1 MAKLEDVFALE
12 AEREN
17 PETWDKIHLYK
28 IGDFWR
34 AYEWSAWLIAAISFN
49 DEVRMR
55 TKDRRPLHVTRMQ
68 RTDVED
74 ATYCFV
80 GFPIRSLEKYVPQ
93 RDNYESVDDKHVVIT
108 IAIPRP
114 QDGSEVTFERLA
126 EAVERWKDTIVIKQ
140 AKPNKE
146 KATPDAPHV
155 TARAEGGLL
164 SRIMGYPLEERT
176 AMENM
181 QFIRSLK
188 EQVVAIL

>member
-17 PETWDKIHLYK
+17 PATWNKIHLYK

-34 AYEWSAWLIAAISFN
+34 AYEWSAWLIAAISFS

-55 TKDRRPLHVTRMQ
+55 TKDRRPLHVTRML
-68 RTDVED
+68 RTDVENT
-74 ATYCFV
+74 TYCFV
-80 GFPIRSLEKYVPQ
+80 GFPIRSLEKYIPQ
-93 RDNYESVDDKHVVIT
+93 REDYESVEDKHVVVT
-108 IAIPRP
+108 IALPRP
-114 QDGSEVTFERLA
+114 QYGSEVTYERLA
-126 EAVERWKDTIVIKQ
+126 EAVERWKDTIEIKQ
-140 AKPNKE
+140 AKPKE
-146 KATPDAPHV
+146 QAAPDAPHS
-155 TARAEGGLL
+155 TARAGGGLL
-164 SRIMGYPLEERT
+164 AQILAYPLEEHT